1 MIDQKISKLNSWFE
15 EKIALCG
22 KRNQELNGDGRT
34 DEAIF
39 EKIKANIY
47 DVFRT
52 VLSVAVKPARKTQ
65 MQLKPFLSR
74 EQSRSRQAGL
84 LPWKKPE
91 SIMTPSECRRSRSSL
106 TQFRKS
112 GKSFQRYGRER
123 NDGDRGY
130 SSFQMPV

>member
-34 DEAIF
+34 DEAIS

-52 VLSVAVKPARKTQ
+52 VLSVAVKTGKEDADAVKTFFVQRAEQIPAGWAVALEKAREHNDTVR
-65 MQLKPFLSR
+65 MQTEQIKLDTVQEIR
-74 EQSRSRQAGL
+74 EKFSKIWEGA
-84 LPWKKPE
+84 E
-91 SIMTPSECRRSRSSL
+91 
-106 TQFRKS
+106 
-112 GKSFQRYGRER
+112 
-123 NDGDRGY
+123 
-130 SSFQMPV
+130 

>member
-22 KRNQELNGDGRT
+22 KRNQELDGDGRT

-52 VLSVAVKPARKTQ
+52 VLSVAVKTGKEDADAVKTFFVQRAEQIPAGWAVALEKAREHNDTVR
-65 MQLKPFLSR
+65 MQT
-74 EQSRSRQAGL
+74 EQIKLDTVQEILEKFSKIWEEA
-84 LPWKKPE
+84 E
-91 SIMTPSECRRSRSSL
+91 
-106 TQFRKS
+106 
-112 GKSFQRYGRER
+112 
-123 NDGDRGY
+123 
-130 SSFQMPV
+130 

>member
-52 VLSVAVKPARKTQ
+52 VLSVAVKTGKEDADAVKTFFVALEKAREHNDTVR
-65 MQLKPFLSR
+65 MQTEQIKLDTVQEIR
-74 EQSRSRQAGL
+74 EKFSKIWEGA
-84 LPWKKPE
+84 E
-91 SIMTPSECRRSRSSL
+91 
-106 TQFRKS
+106 
-112 GKSFQRYGRER
+112 
-123 NDGDRGY
+123 
-130 SSFQMPV
+130 